1 MAAILELAPV
11 GAVADRVASEKAL
24 LEDHLLLNLL
34 LFRLTANP
42 LAMAVGVAVAVG
54 VVVGGGSVTREEAA
68 ETDDG
73 AAAVAACAPLE
84 VVEKTRCP
92 LNHLA

>member
-1 MAAILELAPV
+1 MTAILGLVHV
-11 GAVADRVASEKAL
+11 GAVADKAALEKSL
-24 LEDHLLLNLL
+24 LEDRLLLL
-34 LFRLTANP
+34 LFHSTANS
-42 LAMAVGVAVAVG
+42 LAMAVGVAVAA

-84 VVEKTRCP
+84 VAVKTRCP
-92 LNHLA
+92 LNRLA

>member
-11 GAVADRVASEKAL
+11 GAVADKAALEKSL
-24 LEDHLLLNLL
+24 LEDRLLL

-42 LAMAVGVAVAVG
+42 LAMAVGVAVAA

-84 VVEKTRCP
+84 VAVKTRCP
-92 LNHLA
+92 LNRLA

>member
-1 MAAILELAPV
+1 MTAILELAPV

-42 LAMAVGVAVAVG
+42 LAMAVGVAVAA
-54 VVVGGGSVTREEAA
+54 VVVGGGSVMREEAA

-84 VVEKTRCP
+84 VAVKTRCP
-92 LNHLA
+92 LNRLA